1 MTLYDDVFSALDAA
15 AVRYVVV
22 GGVAVVLRGHARL
35 TVDLDLVIDLAVAPA
50 TAAIDALLSLGL
62 LPRIPVNAH
71 DFANPEVRS
80 GWVEQRNLQVL
91 SFYDPADLLREVDV
105 FAAYPLPWE
114 ELVRDAETVRV
125 GGLAVP
131 VASIP
136 HLIRMKQAAGRP
148 QDLSDVA
155 ALRELLG
162 GKQEG
167 HSSDL

>member
-1 MTLYDDVFSALDAA
+1 M
-15 AVRYVVV
+15 
-22 GGVAVVLRGHARL
+22 
-35 TVDLDLVIDLAVAPA
+35 
-50 TAAIDALLSLGL
+50 
-62 LPRIPVNAH
+62 
-71 DFANPEVRS
+71 
-80 GWVEQRNLQVL
+80 EQRKLQVL

-114 ELVRDAETVRV
+114 ELVRDAATVRV

-136 HLIRMKQAAGRP
+136 HLIAMKQAAGRP

-162 GKQEG
+162 AKQEG

>member
-1 MTLYDDVFSALDAA
+1 M
-15 AVRYVVV
+15 
-22 GGVAVVLRGHARL
+22 
-35 TVDLDLVIDLAVAPA
+35 
-50 TAAIDALLSLGL
+50 
-62 LPRIPVNAH
+62 
-71 DFANPEVRS
+71 
-80 GWVEQRNLQVL
+80 EQRKLQVL

-105 FAAYPLPWE
+105 FAASPLPWE
-114 ELVRDAETVRV
+114 ELVRDAATVRV

-136 HLIRMKQAAGRP
+136 HLIAMKQAAGRP

-162 GKQEG
+162 AKQEG